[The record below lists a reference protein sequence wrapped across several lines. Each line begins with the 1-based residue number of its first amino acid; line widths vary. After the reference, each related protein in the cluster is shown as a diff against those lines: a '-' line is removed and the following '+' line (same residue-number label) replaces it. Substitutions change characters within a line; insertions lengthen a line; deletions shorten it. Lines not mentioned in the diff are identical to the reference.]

1 MYRIAKTLNH
11 NSFIGVEEG
20 NNREYLVMGKGIAFG
35 KKTGQRVQPG
45 DDTRIYSL
53 TEMTERGNA
62 RTIVQGVSPLSL
74 ELASAV
80 LDEAEKEFGKLTVP
94 SSFQWQII
102 WILLSGGFRTVSRSA
117 IRSPT
122 ISV

>member
-11 NSFIGVEEG
+11 NSFIGVEEE

-45 DDTRIYSL
+45 DDARIYSL

>member
-45 DDTRIYSL
+45 DDTAFI
-53 TEMTERGNA
+53 
-62 RTIVQGVSPLSL
+62 P
-74 ELASAV
+74 
-80 LDEAEKEFGKLTVP
+80 
-94 SSFQWQII
+94 
-102 WILLSGGFRTVSRSA
+102 
-117 IRSPT
+117 
-122 ISV
+122 

>member
-35 KKTGQRVQPG
+35 TKTGQRV
-45 DDTRIYSL
+45 
-53 TEMTERGNA
+53 
-62 RTIVQGVSPLSL
+62 
-74 ELASAV
+74 
-80 LDEAEKEFGKLTVP
+80 
-94 SSFQWQII
+94 QII